1 MKGSSRAPGASR
13 PILPRWWVAVV
24 LLGVGLV
31 AGVLLV
37 GLLNTGR
44 PDFAT
49 AAAEQGSSGATST
62 SQPGDIPI
70 AAEARVNA
78 ACLRV
83 INEAQAV
90 TGVLTGVPGAT
101 QDVDLQRLD
110 DLVRRLQPLQPRL
123 AAGSARLQGLGR
135 HVRSVGRAVLQCD
148 RCPVRV
154 VVGYAEP
161 DVQPELGPTR
171 ARRAGSCR
179 RGVRDRSGRRCCW
192 WSSTA
197 IRPEPARRYGFGR
210 DRPGSAPSATLRRCR
225 RAPH

>member
-1 MKGSSRAPGASR
+1 MRGSSGASGATR
-13 PILPRWWVAVV
+13 PILPRWWVA
-24 LLGVGLV
+24 LALMGVGLV

-37 GLLNTGR
+37 GLLDTGR

-49 AAAEQGSSGATST
+49 AAAEQGASSGATST

-110 DLVRRLQPLQPRL
+110 DIVRRLQPLQPRL
-123 AAGSARLQGLGR
+123 AQDLRDCRVSAGTSGQ
-135 HVRSVGRAVLQCD
+135 SVGPSSRA
-148 RCPVRV
+148 
-154 VVGYAEP
+154 
-161 DVQPELGPTR
+161 T
-171 ARRAGSCR
+171 
-179 RGVRDRSGRRCCW
+179 GV
-192 WSSTA
+192 
-197 IRPEPARRYGFGR
+197 
-210 DRPGSAPSATLRRCR
+210 PSASSSAT
-225 RAPH
+225 PNPTSSPS